1 MIHRAE
7 KRERKREERRKKD
20 DRDIPVA
27 AASANRDTIAIGTRD
42 TRRNASV
49 PSLGS
54 KVSLK
59 REEET
64 VKRRTDR
71 EIERERDR
79 GRRDT
84 SRLGGRDKG

>member
-7 KRERKREERRKKD
+7 KRGERRKKD

-59 REEET
+59 REEDGEE
-64 VKRRTDR
+64 RT
-71 EIERERDR
+71 ERERKKEK
-79 GRRDT
+79 
-84 SRLGGRDKG
+84 SRSEE